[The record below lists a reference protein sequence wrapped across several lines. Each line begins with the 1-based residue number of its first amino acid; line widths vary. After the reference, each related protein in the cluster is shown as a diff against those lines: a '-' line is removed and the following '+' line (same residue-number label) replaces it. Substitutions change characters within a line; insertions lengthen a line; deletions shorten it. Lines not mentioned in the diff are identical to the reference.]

1 VFPVHSQINQVMPS
15 HSYVRVGHNLV
26 CEPHILVWLSVA
38 AFTLAMSYVATVS
51 DLV

>member
-1 VFPVHSQINQVMPS
+1 VFPILSQINQVMPS
-15 HSYVRVGHNLV
+15 HFCVKVGHNLV

-38 AFTLAMSYVATVS
+38 AFTLAMSYVATVL